1 MILDPMYFV
10 VLGIGIVLSLA
21 ASKYTQKQ
29 NSDASQ
35 IRLKSN
41 LTGFQIAN
49 KILAQENIKNV
60 MIMEHSSYL
69 SDHYDPCTKTLVFS
83 SQIYRGVNVATAAV
97 VAHEIGHVLQ
107 HAENYKPLLI
117 RSRITSMAKVGG
129 IFGTLLIAIGTML
142 EISIGFQPYLTLLGL
157 AFLTIAYIYIV
168 ITIPIEFN
176 ASVRA
181 KSMLNKSDIL
191 QSNQEKKA
199 LADALFA
206 ASLSY
211 VPMVLNPFIQIIKI
225 NKS

>member
-1 MILDPMYFV
+1 MFLDPLYFI

-21 ASKYTQKQ
+21 ATRYTKKKF
-29 NSDASQ
+29 SDASQ

-49 KILAQENIKNV
+49 KMLIQENFKDIVIVENSN
-60 MIMEHSSYL
+60 IL

-83 SQIYRGVNVATAAV
+83 SQVYRGVNVATAAV
-97 VAHEIGHVLQ
+97 VAHEMGHVLQ
-107 HAENYKPLLI
+107 HVNNYIPLMV
-117 RSRITSMAKVGG
+117 RSRITSMAKIGG
-129 IFGTLLIAIGTML
+129 IIGTLLIIVGTIL
-142 EISIGFQPYLTLLGL
+142 EISIGLQPYLTLLGL
-157 AFLTIAYIYIV
+157 AFMIIAYVFIL

-176 ASVRA
+176 ASAQA
-181 KSMLNKSDIL
+181 KDLLSKSNIL

-199 LADALFA
+199 LTEALLA

-211 VPMVLNPFIQIIKI
+211 IPPILNPFIKFIKT